1 MANVDIG
8 QPLSKEEVRVREA
21 ADQSYRG
28 LKDGLPSTA
37 RPADKL
43 LEALRLRTREAPLQA
58 LAIAFILGAML
69 VRR

>member
-1 MANVDIG
+1 MTNVDIG

-28 LKDGLPSTA
+28 LKDEFSTA

-43 LEALRLRTREAPLQA
+43 LDAVRLRTREAPLQA